1 MTRVIGYGGG
11 VDDERRADDSA
22 APTRAKTRSRISTK
36 TSLFKS
42 LTKDRTMETKGFV
55 VPPGQ
60 GRVWNMAA
68 GRSSALKLLG
78 GETGESVMMF
88 EETAPSG
95 TQTTYHLHHD
105 SDEVA
110 YVLSGEITFKI
121 GDEVTVGGPGTCA
134 FMPRGLAHAW
144 KNSGAETARVLFL
157 YTPAGAG
164 GFFEESQRLQ
174 RSYESFASKDVRAA
188 YRRHR
193 WEIVGPPPF

>member
-1 MTRVIGYGGG
+1 
-11 VDDERRADDSA
+11 
-22 APTRAKTRSRISTK
+22 
-36 TSLFKS
+36 
-42 LTKDRTMETKGFV
+42 METKGFV

-60 GRVWNMAA
+60 GRVWEMTA

-78 GETGESVMMF
+78 RETGENVMMF
-88 EETAPSG
+88 EETAPAG
-95 TQTTYHLHHD
+95 TQTTYHLHYD

-121 GDEVTVGGPGTCA
+121 GEEVTVGGPGTCA

-144 KNSGAETARVLFL
+144 KNSGAGTAQVLFL

-174 RSYESFASKDVRAA
+174 RSYESFDSEDVRAA

>member
-1 MTRVIGYGGG
+1 
-11 VDDERRADDSA
+11 
-22 APTRAKTRSRISTK
+22 
-36 TSLFKS
+36 
-42 LTKDRTMETKGFV
+42 
-55 VPPGQ
+55 
-60 GRVWNMAA
+60 
-68 GRSSALKLLG
+68 LG

-110 YVLSGEITFKI
+110 YVLAGEITFKI
-121 GDEVTVGGPGTCA
+121 GEEVTVGGPGTCA

-164 GFFEESQRLQ
+164 GFLRSRNGSAPMSRLLRKTSEPRIGAIAG
-174 RSYESFASKDVRAA
+174 RSSGRRRFDDTRPLAALDRARP
-188 YRRHR
+188 YS
-193 WEIVGPPPF
+193 

>member
-1 MTRVIGYGGG
+1 
-11 VDDERRADDSA
+11 
-22 APTRAKTRSRISTK
+22 
-36 TSLFKS
+36 
-42 LTKDRTMETKGFV
+42 MEAKGFI

-60 GRVWNMAA
+60 GRVWAMAA

-88 EETAPSG
+88 EETAPAG

-110 YVLSGEITFKI
+110 YVLAGEITFKI

-144 KNSGAETARVLFL
+144 KNSGTETARVLFL
-157 YTPAGAG
+157 YTPAGRAG
-164 GFFEESQRLQ
+164 FSRNHSGCSAPMSRSLRKTSEPRIGAIAGRLSGRRRSSVARRLQ
-174 RSYESFASKDVRAA
+174 LA
-188 YRRHR
+188 
-193 WEIVGPPPF
+193 